1 MRSITRLLLLALV
14 FSTNAFAGKVKV
26 VITPGNVTLASG
38 GTQQFTASVSSTS
51 TQRVTWSATSGTI
64 SSSGLFT
71 APTVSVRTSVT
82 VSAKNLVGPKPSG
95 NATVTVQPP
104 PPLLPPPLLPH
115 TVSLIWAPSVTLNVV
130 SYNIYRKL
138 LGGSYAL
145 EASAVVGTS
154 WRDTTVVSGQTYV
167 YVATVTGGSGE
178 SAYSNEVTAMIP

>member
-14 FSTNAFAGKVKV
+14 FSINAFAGKVKV
-26 VITPGNVTLASG
+26 VITPGTVTLASG

-71 APTVSVRTSVT
+71 APTVSVQTSVT

-95 NATVTVQPP
+95 NATVTVQP
-104 PPLLPPPLLPH
+104 PPPLLPH

-154 WRDTTVVSGQTYV
+154 WRDTTVISGQTYV

>member
-26 VITPGNVTLASG
+26 VITPGTVTLASG

-104 PPLLPPPLLPH
+104 PPLLPR

-154 WRDTTVVSGQTYV
+154 WRDTTVISGQTYV